1 MMNDPAV
8 VASQLSRALLD
19 QVRTDADALALA
31 RLLHGGHDLADAIM
45 ARVLSASH
53 GQSQ

>member
-31 RLLHGGHDLADAIM
+31 RRLHGGRALADAIM
-45 ARVLSASH
+45 ARMMLRRLDNP
-53 GQSQ
+53 